1 MKTIIL
7 FFIIVNVECDQDFD
21 QMYKKVHIYYPRL
34 EHIIDYK
41 ICDESTING
50 VLNYDQQ
57 LITKIEECEQILDT
71 KVQKLIKFSALER

>member
-7 FFIIVNVECDQDFD
+7 FFIIINVECNQEFD
-21 QMYKKVHIYYPRL
+21 QMRKVVHIYYPRL
-34 EHIIDYK
+34 ENIIDYK

-71 KVQKLIKFSALER
+71 KVQKLMKFLALE